1 MRNQVSPV
9 FSGTAASLESGAAD
23 FAGLA
28 LNGVLAFDA
37 DNDTAISSSTS
48 KIGIVKR
55 FGPNDQGLMFVEL
68 DVDKITLAKSNS
80 KTNYTAK
87 SMSLT
92 VSELPDASAIGQ
104 GIVFKVMLKQN
115 LSIVPNQQKF
125 ILAPVQVTEANIATT
140 TAFAAA
146 IADAISLADNNK
158 AFQYVS
164 ASSSGAK
171 VTVTALPVATATPEG
186 YNHIDRPEY
195 LDFELNAPDTDL
207 GSPTEYGAYTIA
219 VESAQV
225 LPIGAGPD
233 VVYMEEMAQGRLG
246 FTDRR
251 SWNVKKYEAS
261 ADLSKS
267 YDILTINS
275 EKVVEG
281 DLQGLR
287 SNPVG
292 VTLALE
298 SAAVII
304 TDIERA
310 DVKFV

>member
-1 MRNQVSPV
+1 
-9 FSGTAASLESGAAD
+9 
-23 FAGLA
+23 
-28 LNGVLAFDA
+28 
-37 DNDTAISSSTS
+37 
-48 KIGIVKR
+48 
-55 FGPNDQGLMFVEL
+55 
-68 DVDKITLAKSNS
+68 
-80 KTNYTAK
+80 
-87 SMSLT
+87 
-92 VSELPDASAIGQ
+92 
-104 GIVFKVMLKQN
+104 
-115 LSIVPNQQKF
+115 
-125 ILAPVQVTEANIATT
+125 
-140 TAFAAA
+140 
-146 IADAISLADNNK
+146 
-158 AFQYVS
+158 
-164 ASSSGAK
+164 
-171 VTVTALPVATATPEG
+171 
-186 YNHIDRPEY
+186 
-195 LDFELNAPDTDL
+195 
-207 GSPTEYGAYTIA
+207 
-219 VESAQV
+219 
-225 LPIGAGPD
+225 
-233 VVYMEEMAQGRLG
+233 MAQGRLG